1 MEYDLTCKYP
11 LTFAEFNW
19 MLSKIMVRAIVDKL
33 QKKGTENELMTYNL
47 GAEGVFIIYRYQPR
61 TDTNRRDCFAM
72 FWKGTTLP
80 PPANGIVF
88 NGGAVFL
95 ALTTPSSIDPPPE
108 EIMNILKGI
117 FTEHGITVSKS
128 AISDS
133 ASDWVREG
141 FFFERGMS
149 KPHFK

>member
-33 QKKGTENELMTYNL
+33 QKEGTENELMTFNL
-47 GAEGVFIIYRYQPR
+47 GAEGVFIMYRYQPR

-88 NGGAVFL
+88 NGGSVFL

-117 FTEHGITVSKS
+117 FTEHGITISKS
-128 AISDS
+128 ALNDS
-133 ASDWVREG
+133 TFNWVREG
-141 FFFERGMS
+141 FLFERRMS
-149 KPHFK
+149 KHFK